1 MERYW
6 QNTWQY
12 KRILEIL
19 DDYWITE
26 KDETFVQIVM
36 HFAKGD
42 KEQHKTIAWFNP
54 KLIPDIDADPD
65 IPSLDEIPDSDL
77 VNVIRCR
84 ECKHSVDYYNDG
96 ECYCRNPKYSDLI
109 YISGGWNHYCGYSE
123 RREK

>member
-36 HFAKGD
+36 HFKKGD
-42 KEQHKTIAWFNP
+42 KEQHKTIVWFNP

-65 IPSLDEIPDSDL
+65 IPSTRTYHFRRIRRHRHRIPAVTEMNLTRPSPQTTSRFSD
-77 VNVIRCR
+77 NRGYR
-84 ECKHSVDYYNDG
+84 E
-96 ECYCRNPKYSDLI
+96 
-109 YISGGWNHYCGYSE
+109 
-123 RREK
+123 

>member
-36 HFAKGD
+36 HFKKGD
-42 KEQHKTIAWFNP
+42 KEKHKTIVWFNP

-65 IPSLDEIPDSDL
+65 IPSLDEIPARHGKWETSRPDAPMFGF
-77 VNVIRCR
+77 
-84 ECKHSVDYYNDG
+84 YYCSLCGRKRTSPQDR
-96 ECYCRNPKYSDLI
+96 YCPN
-109 YISGGWNHYCGYSE
+109 CGARMDE
-123 RREK
+123 E